1 MEDDTM
7 LTDKLNQALNRQIAM
22 EAFAS
27 AYYLSM
33 ASWCDQNGFKGS
45 ATFFYKQ
52 SDEERMHMLKIF
64 HFVNE
69 MEGKAVVPAV
79 EAPPSSFDNYKA
91 LFEIAL
97 SHERKVTKSIYE
109 ISTMAREENDLAT
122 FQLMQW
128 FVDEQREEETQM
140 IEILDKLKLIK
151 DDGVGLYMLDKELG
165 EKAATKPEAI

>member
-1 MEDDTM
+1 M
-7 LTDKLNQALNRQIAM
+7 LSSKLNKALNRQIEM
-22 EAFAS
+22 EAYAS

-33 ASWCDQNGFKGS
+33 ASWCDQNGFKGT
-45 ATFFYKQ
+45 AAFFYEQ
-52 SDEERMHMLKIF
+52 SDEERTHMLKIF

-79 EAPPSSFDNYKA
+79 EAPPSTFNNYKE

-109 ISTMAREENDLAT
+109 ISIMAREENDLAT

-140 IEILDKLKLIK
+140 LEILDKLKLIK

-165 EKAATKPEAI
+165 EKTAAKSQTE